1 MKDRK
6 PEQICWNFGDGK
18 DTCISL
24 SNTSIT
30 QAFTITHHYPAPGV
44 YHACAKVK
52 YAGGCVAYKCREIL
66 IRTASNVCG
75 GYFTDSLVKERTFFL
90 NGFSIQDPNDGI
102 MSWGWSF
109 GDGFSSRNRSA
120 THTYPA
126 PGKYEVCL
134 YIKTNLGCETKI
146 CKYIIV
152 PGEPKPI
159 LQLSP
164 NPVTSVLHAVFVSA
178 YPEQVTINIYNANGI
193 LLKTYA
199 RAAVQGTNTWEF
211 DVASLPSGIYSI
223 VVKSPHQLAN
233 AIFFKQ

>member
-1 MKDRK
+1 
-6 PEQICWNFGDGK
+6 
-18 DTCISL
+18 
-24 SNTSIT
+24 
-30 QAFTITHHYPAPGV
+30 
-44 YHACAKVK
+44 
-52 YAGGCVAYKCREIL
+52 
-66 IRTASNVCG
+66 
-75 GYFTDSLVKERTFFL
+75 
-90 NGFSIQDPNDGI
+90 

-109 GDGFSSRNRSA
+109 GDGFSSRDRSA